1 MGNKQEKNKNPKL
14 DDKNITSG
22 KIKDFNTNDSRNNS
36 KRDILKNIKSKYI
49 MIFIFSHLE
58 EKRKLEII
66 KYNKNI
72 QNILDIK
79 LINYKFYYM
88 N

>member
-1 MGNKQEKNKNPKL
+1 
-14 DDKNITSG
+14 
-22 KIKDFNTNDSRNNS
+22 
-36 KRDILKNIKSKYI
+36 

-79 LINYKFYYM
+79 LINYKLYAGKRT
-88 N
+88 